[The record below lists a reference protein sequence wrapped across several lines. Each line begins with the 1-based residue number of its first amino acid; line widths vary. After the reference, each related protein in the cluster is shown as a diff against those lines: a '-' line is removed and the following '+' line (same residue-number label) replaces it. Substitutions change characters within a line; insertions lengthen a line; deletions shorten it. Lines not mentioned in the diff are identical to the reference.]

1 MTELSKPFGVERR
14 GAERIPLRCPVEA
27 GPPGERPVR
36 GVTKNL
42 SSTGAMLLLP
52 SRFPLGTEIRVR
64 IELPDDGEPV
74 QLDGMVVWQDEGS
87 RAPHP
92 TGVHF
97 LLPSPPAVAR
107 IRDLIYT

>member
-1 MTELSKPFGVERR
+1 MSPPPSSLPHERR
-14 GAERIPLRCPVEA
+14 RSERIPLRCAVEA
-27 GPPGERPVR
+27 CAGGSQVR

-52 SRFPLGTEIRVR
+52 AQFPLGDEVTLR
-64 IELPDDGEPV
+64 IELPDGGPPLE
-74 QLDGMVVWQDEGS
+74 LTALVVWQDERS

-97 LLPSPPAVAR
+97 LLPPGPAIAR
-107 IRDLIYT
+107 IRDLIYED